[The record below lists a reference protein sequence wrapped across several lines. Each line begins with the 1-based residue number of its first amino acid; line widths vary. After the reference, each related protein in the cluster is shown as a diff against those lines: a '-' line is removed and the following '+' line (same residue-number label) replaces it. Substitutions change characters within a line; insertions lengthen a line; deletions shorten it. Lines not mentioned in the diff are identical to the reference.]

1 MPGSIR
7 PIFSILLST
16 LIFLIGNG
24 LLGTLIPVRADLA
37 GFSHYIIGVI
47 GSAYFAGF
55 VAGCFLGPRMI
66 ARAGH
71 SRTFAVAAGIAAAT
85 ALMQSM
91 SLNET
96 VWIVTRAAF
105 GVGAAC
111 LYMVIESWLNDS
123 ATNVTRGRI
132 FSAYITVNLSGLVI
146 GQALFMSNGA
156 SSFTLFNI
164 AAIFYALC
172 LIPVGLTRQ
181 PQPRAVEVPRLR
193 PMRLFKV
200 SPVGMA
206 GCVAVGCANAAVWT
220 FAPIYGESMGLHR
233 GWLSLFMIAFTLGG
247 AVVQV
252 PLGRLSDH
260 LDRRYIIAGIG
271 VFAASAAVLLYL
283 FGHHDA
289 HNHWR
294 VLGLIALFGMTC
306 LPLYGMSV
314 AQVNDRLP
322 RSDFVEASASLL
334 LVNSVASILGPPIAA
349 SVIQQ
354 FGISALFLY
363 TASIHAVLAI
373 YTISRIATQAPAPK
387 ALHDA
392 FVPVPEQ
399 ASPLVVELD
408 PRSGEEPEKPQAAA

>member
-1 MPGSIR
+1 
-7 PIFSILLST
+7 
-16 LIFLIGNG
+16 
-24 LLGTLIPVRADLA
+24 
-37 GFSHYIIGVI
+37 
-47 GSAYFAGF
+47 
-55 VAGCFLGPRMI
+55 
-66 ARAGH
+66 
-71 SRTFAVAAGIAAAT
+71 
-85 ALMQSM
+85 
-91 SLNET
+91 
-96 VWIVTRAAF
+96 
-105 GVGAAC
+105 
-111 LYMVIESWLNDS
+111 
-123 ATNVTRGRI
+123 
-132 FSAYITVNLSGLVI
+132 
-146 GQALFMSNGA
+146 
-156 SSFTLFNI
+156 
-164 AAIFYALC
+164 
-172 LIPVGLTRQ
+172 
-181 PQPRAVEVPRLR
+181 
-193 PMRLFKV
+193 
-200 SPVGMA
+200 
-206 GCVAVGCANAAVWT
+206 
-220 FAPIYGESMGLHR
+220 
-233 GWLSLFMIAFTLGG
+233 MIAFTLGG

>member
-1 MPGSIR
+1 MPSHIR
-7 PIFSILLST
+7 SIFSILLST
-16 LIFLIGNG
+16 LIFLVGNG

-47 GSAYFAGF
+47 GSAYFVGF

-71 SRTFAVAAGIAAAT
+71 SRTFAVAAGICAAT

-96 VWIVTRAAF
+96 IWIVTRAMF

-111 LYMVIESWLNDS
+111 LYMVIESWLNDR
-123 ATNVTRGRI
+123 ANNETRGRI
-132 FSAYITVNLSGLVI
+132 FAAYITVNLSGLVI

-156 SSFTLFNI
+156 SSFTLFNL

-181 PQPRAVEVPRLR
+181 PQPRSIEVPTLR

-206 GCVAVGCANAAVWT
+206 GCVAVGLANAATWT

-247 AVVQV
+247 ALVQV

-260 LDRRYIIAGIG
+260 LDRRIIIAGIG

-283 FGHHDA
+283 FGNHD
-289 HNHWR
+289 HWR
-294 VLGLIALFGMTC
+294 TLGLIALFGMTC

-334 LVNSVASILGPPIAA
+334 LINSIASILGPPIAA
-349 SVIQQ
+349 SVIQH
-354 FGISALFLY
+354 FGISTLFLY
-363 TASIHAVLAI
+363 TASIHTALAV
-373 YTISRIATQAPAPK
+373 YTISRIASQAPAPK
-387 ALHDA
+387 DLHDD
-392 FVPVPEQ
+392 FVPVPVQ
-399 ASPLVVELD
+399 SSPVAVELD
-408 PRSGEEPEKPQAAA
+408 PRS

>member
-1 MPGSIR
+1 MASQIR
-7 PIFSILLST
+7 SIFSILLST
-16 LIFLIGNG
+16 LIFLVGNG

-71 SRTFAVAAGIAAAT
+71 SRTFAVAAGICAAT

-96 VWIVTRAAF
+96 IWIVTRAAF

-111 LYMVIESWLNDS
+111 LYMVIESWLNDR
-123 ATNVTRGRI
+123 ATNETRGGI
-132 FSAYITVNLSGLVI
+132 FAAYITVNLSGLVI

-156 SSFTLFNI
+156 SSFTLFNL

-181 PQPRAVEVPRLR
+181 PQPRSIEVPRLR
-193 PMRLFKV
+193 PMRLFTV

-206 GCVAVGCANAAVWT
+206 GCIAVGLANAATWT
-220 FAPIYGESMGLHR
+220 FAPIYAQSMGLHR

-247 AVVQV
+247 ALVQV

-260 LDRRYIIAGIG
+260 LDRRIIIAGIG
-271 VFAASAAVLLYL
+271 VFAAAAAVLLYL
-283 FGHHDA
+283 FGNHD
-289 HNHWR
+289 HWR
-294 VLGLIALFGMTC
+294 TLGLIALFGMTC

-334 LVNSVASILGPPIAA
+334 LINSIASILGPPIAA
-349 SVIQQ
+349 SAIQH
-354 FGISALFLY
+354 FGISTLFLY
-363 TASIHAVLAI
+363 TASIHTALAV
-373 YTISRIATQAPAPK
+373 YTISRIATQAPAPM
-387 ALHDA
+387 ALHDD
-392 FVPVPEQ
+392 FVPVPVQ
-399 ASPLVVELD
+399 SSPVAVELD
-408 PRSGEEPEKPQAAA
+408 PRS

>member
-1 MPGSIR
+1 MASQIR
-7 PIFSILLST
+7 SIFSILLST
-16 LIFLIGNG
+16 LIFLVGNG

-71 SRTFAVAAGIAAAT
+71 SRTFAVAAGICAAT

-96 VWIVTRAAF
+96 IWIVTRAAF

-111 LYMVIESWLNDS
+111 LYMVIESWLNDR
-123 ATNVTRGRI
+123 ATNETRGGI
-132 FSAYITVNLSGLVI
+132 FAAYITVNLSGLVI

-156 SSFTLFNI
+156 SSFTLFNL

-181 PQPRAVEVPRLR
+181 PQPRSIEVPRLR
-193 PMRLFKV
+193 PMRLFTV

-206 GCVAVGCANAAVWT
+206 GCIAVGLANAATWT
-220 FAPIYGESMGLHR
+220 FAPIYAQSMGLHR

-247 AVVQV
+247 ALVQV

-260 LDRRYIIAGIG
+260 LDRRIIIAGIG
-271 VFAASAAVLLYL
+271 VFAAAAAVLLYL
-283 FGHHDA
+283 FGNHD
-289 HNHWR
+289 HWR
-294 VLGLIALFGMTC
+294 TLGLIALFGMTC

-334 LVNSVASILGPPIAA
+334 LINSIASILGPPIAA
-349 SVIQQ
+349 SAIQH
-354 FGISALFLY
+354 FGISTLFLY
-363 TASIHAVLAI
+363 TASIHTALAV
-373 YTISRIATQAPAPK
+373 YTISRIATQAPAPEG
-387 ALHDA
+387 LHDN
-392 FVPVPEQ
+392 FVPVPVQ
-399 ASPLVVELD
+399 SSPVAVELD
-408 PRSGEEPEKPQAAA
+408 PRS

>member
-1 MPGSIR
+1 LTSKLRSIS
-7 PIFSILLST
+7 SILLST
-16 LIFLIGNG
+16 LIFLVGNG
-24 LLGTLIPVRADLA
+24 LLGTLIPVRASIA

-47 GSAYFAGF
+47 GSAYFVGF

-111 LYMVIESWLNDS
+111 LYMVIESWLNDR
-123 ATNVTRGRI
+123 ADNETRGRI
-132 FSAYITVNLSGLVI
+132 FAAYITVNLSGLVI

-156 SSFTLFNI
+156 SSFTLFNL

-181 PQPRAVEVPRLR
+181 PQPHSVEVPRLR
-193 PMRLFKV
+193 PMRLFSV

-206 GCVAVGCANAAVWT
+206 GCIAVGMANAATWT
-220 FAPIYGESMGLHR
+220 FAPIYAQDMGLHR

-247 AVVQV
+247 ALVQV

-260 LDRRYIIAGIG
+260 VDRRFIIAGIG
-271 VFAASAAVLLYL
+271 VFAAGAAVLLYL
-283 FGHHDA
+283 FGSHD
-289 HNHWR
+289 HWR
-294 VLGLIALFGMTC
+294 TLGLIALFGMTC

-322 RSDFVEASASLL
+322 RSNFVEASASLL
-334 LVNSVASILGPPIAA
+334 LINSIASIIGPPIAA
-349 SVIQQ
+349 SVINN
-354 FGISALFLY
+354 FGITALFLY
-363 TASIHAVLAI
+363 TATIHTTLAI
-373 YTISRIATQAPAPK
+373 YTITRMLREAPAPK
-387 ALHDA
+387 ELRDD
-392 FVPVPEQ
+392 FVPVPVQ
-399 ASPLVVELD
+399 SSPVAVELD
-408 PRSGEEPEKPQAAA
+408 PRS